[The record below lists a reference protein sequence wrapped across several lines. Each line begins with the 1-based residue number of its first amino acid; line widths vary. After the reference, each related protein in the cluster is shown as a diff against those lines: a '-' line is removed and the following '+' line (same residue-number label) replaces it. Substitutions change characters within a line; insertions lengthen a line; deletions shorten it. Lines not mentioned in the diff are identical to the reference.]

1 MCSAIAYFAATYLPD
16 YFPEVS
22 FLLPVL
28 PTELFI
34 ISTVV
39 SIFVGLLA
47 GLIPAIRAARLN
59 PVEALRFD

>member
-1 MCSAIAYFAATYLPD
+1 MCSIIAYLAATYLPT
-16 YFPEVS
+16 YYPEIG

-34 ISTVV
+34 IAAIVSVV
-39 SIFVGLLA
+39 VGLLA
-47 GLIPAIRAARLN
+47 GLIPAIRASNLD